1 MVCPHLDVTAC
12 KDKYSKDARILAKLT
27 FTNIWKSL
35 MPSFQFMS
43 SKTDLYKTCEIM
55 KMDIRYASQY
65 EKKLELTNS
74 YLAHLNQ
81 AQKEHDYYNAN
92 IINAVEDSKHNPNV
106 VSSQIL
112 FKSFS
117 EDLVSIVNRFTRINF
132 NVAQRY
138 LNGEGFQYYDFKNY
152 FQAFKKL
159 PHIQKYHHFYFTSQ
173 HSGIIFFKDNLDDNY
188 ESFTICPFSFN
199 ADTPLPTIDAK
210 PLSQK
215 RQEELYKEIAPY
227 IDLPFRSI
235 ICSEPKI
242 QNKK

>member
-1 MVCPHLDVTAC
+1 MPSPEHHCNKITMPTVFLPTSFSYALVYRNYIQAC
-12 KDKYSKDARILAKLT
+12 KDKYSKNARILAEST

-35 MPSFQFMS
+35 MPSLQFMF
-43 SKTDLYKTCEIM
+43 SKTDLCEMCEIM

-74 YLAHLNQ
+74 YLAHLNRV
-81 AQKEHDYYNAN
+81 NT
-92 IINAVEDSKHNPNV
+92 VEDV
-106 VSSQIL
+106 I
-112 FKSFS
+112 
-117 EDLVSIVNRFTRINF
+117 SIVNCSTRINF

-173 HSGIIFFKDNLDDNY
+173 HTGIVFFKDDLQDNY
-188 ESFTICPFSFN
+188 ESFTIRLFSFN
-199 ADTPLPTIDAK
+199 TDTPLPTIDAK

-215 RQEELYKEIAPY
+215 RQEELYREIAPY
-227 IDLPFRSI
+227 IDLPFRNI
-235 ICSEPKI
+235 TCPEPKI
-242 QNKK
+242 QDKKIS